1 MEVSVPYNPPRP
13 CVHPGCPALVRGGNR
28 CTRHLREVRR
38 QADSRRGSSAAR
50 GYGAAW
56 QRARARFLRAN
67 PFCVECRKE
76 GRIEVAT
83 VVDHIVPHRGD
94 PERFWDEANWQP
106 LCKPHHDRKTARGQ

>member
-1 MEVSVPYNPPRP
+1 VPYNPPRP

-28 CTRHLREVRR
+28 CTLHQRELRR

-56 QRARARFLRAN
+56 QRARARFLREH
-67 PFCVECRKE
+67 PFCVECRRE

-83 VVDHIVPHRGD
+83 VVDHVVPHRGD
-94 PERFWDEANWQP
+94 PGLFWDEGNWQS
-106 LCKPHHDRKTARGQ
+106 LCAAHHSRKTGMGL